1 MNMANKK
8 ENFHIF
14 LAGSIAIFIAILI
27 RIYFFQT
34 FIIPSNSMY
43 PSLHIGDK
51 ILVMKSPFT
60 KMHVNRLDI
69 IVFRDNNNSK
79 SLVKR
84 VVGIERDNITIEN
97 GLLFINGEKI
107 KNIKYN
113 FDKDEYHNVTV
124 QKNQLYVLGD
134 NGIDSIDSRVF
145 GAIDIQRITGKVFF
159 IFSPISR
166 MHFIQ

>member
-27 RIYFFQT
+27 RIYLFQT
-34 FIIPSNSMY
+34 FIIPSNSMH

-51 ILVMKSPFT
+51 IVVMKSPFT

-107 KNIKYN
+107 KNITHN

-124 QKNQLYVLGD
+124 EKNQLYVLGD